1 MGWEID
7 SSIIYNTTKLIT
19 EYRVDRKGNFN
30 FLLKSIAN
38 VLAQWT
44 GETYVGEVK
53 EKGVQSAFQRFFVE
67 IFCLACELE
76 NKDFPTEAESEFVKC
91 ARYQGDI
98 YRYIGSD
105 SPCRKC
111 EGVEYNE
118 IYVSWSKEK
127 GNSYI
132 MGKLYPPIYFMHAKL
147 SGKFY
152 GFDIKRFDRLYSQI
166 YSKQSNIAKGAER
179 EVVFPTLK
187 EVIVN
192 IQEVINDD
200 ET

>member
-7 SSIIYNTTKLIT
+7 IAKIHNATKLIA
-19 EYRVDRKGNFN
+19 EYYVGGRGNFYS
-30 FLLKSIAN
+30 LLKAIAN

-44 GETYVGEVK
+44 GETYVGAVK
-53 EKGVQSAFQRFFVE
+53 ERGVQNAFQRFFVE

-76 NKDFPTEAESEFVKC
+76 NKGYPTKTEREFVSC

-105 SPCRKC
+105 SPCLKC

-132 MGKLYPPIYFMHAKL
+132 LSKLYSPIYLISAKL
-147 SGKFY
+147 SDKFY
-152 GFDIKRFDRLYSQI
+152 GFDIERFERLYSQI
-166 YSKQSNIAKGAER
+166 SHKQSNIAKGAER

>member
-7 SSIIYNTTKLIT
+7 IAKIHNATNLIA
-19 EYRVDRKGNFN
+19 EYYVGVRGNFN
-30 FLLKSIAN
+30 SLLKAIAN

-44 GETYVGEVK
+44 GETYVGAVK
-53 EKGVQSAFQRFFVE
+53 EKGVQDAFQRFFVE

-76 NKDFPTEAESEFVKC
+76 NKDFPTEVESEFVRC

-127 GNSYI
+127 ENSYI

-152 GFDIKRFDRLYSQI
+152 GFDIERFDGLYSQI
-166 YSKQSNIAKGAER
+166 YHKQSNIAKGTER
-179 EVVFPTLK
+179 EVVFPTMK
-187 EVIVN
+187 EVN
-192 IQEVINDD
+192 IDIREVIDDD

>member
-7 SSIIYNTTKLIT
+7 IAKIHNATKLIA
-19 EYRVDRKGNFN
+19 EYYVGGRGNFHS
-30 FLLKSIAN
+30 LLKAIAN

-44 GETYVGEVK
+44 GETYVGAVK
-53 EKGVQSAFQRFFVE
+53 EKGVQNAFQRFFVE
-67 IFCLACELE
+67 IFCLACALE
-76 NKDFPTEAESEFVKC
+76 NKNSPTEAESEFVRS

-105 SPCRKC
+105 SPCWKC
-111 EGVEYNE
+111 EEVEYNE

-152 GFDIKRFDRLYSQI
+152 GFDIERFERLYSRI
-166 YSKQSNIAKGAER
+166 YRKQSNIAKGAER

-187 EVIVN
+187 EVLVD
-192 IQEVINDD
+192 IQEVNDD
-200 ET
+200 DKT